1 LAAKQ
6 KATKEN
12 GHNNCLVLNKENKH
26 KLNIMKKVIIAI
38 ITIFTLGLAENN
50 AQAQT
55 PKFAHINYLDVVDS
69 IPTWLD
75 ANRQLDEFIAMGQK
89 TIGDMEKDLQADYDV
104 YMAEQDMLSPL
115 LREYREKELM
125 EKQEL
130 LEYKKQ
136 SLESDLQ
143 IWNTRLFVPIET
155 NLKKAI
161 ETIAIKFGIT
171 YMFEETQMLYAAP
184 TGGLNLTKEVRAEL
198 IALERVRTGM

>member
-1 LAAKQ
+1 
-6 KATKEN
+6 
-12 GHNNCLVLNKENKH
+12 
-26 KLNIMKKVIIAI
+26 MKKVIIAI
-38 ITIFTLGLAENN
+38 ITIFTLGFAEQNV
-50 AQAQT
+50 QAQT
-55 PKFAHINYLDVVDS
+55 PKIAHINYLKVVDS
-69 IPTWLD
+69 IPTWMD

-89 TIGDMEKDLQADYDV
+89 TIADMEKDLQADYDL
-104 YMAEQDMLSPL
+104 YMIEQPNLSPL

-136 SLESDLQ
+136 SLENDLQ
-143 IWNTRLFVPIET
+143 IWNTRLFVPIEE

-161 ETIAIKFGIT
+161 ETVALKYGIT

-198 IALERVRTGM
+198 IALEKIRTGM